1 MEKLLSLLRL
11 GKKHKTTKPHAAG
24 LIVPCRERAPSRSFL
39 LWVLGTTA
47 ASRICHLRC
56 RYRDSM
62 LCNILEILR
71 YRNPDVKT
79 FKCKCGVPLHARCF
93 DRRPALYISLKQLT
107 SSVLCQPPPNTAPP
121 TQKKKKSWIA
131 LAYITQLCAHQSV
144 RAVFMFAPRCFSWR
158 SCSKGGSGNGKGEVL
173 VSKHAQAPAYLRC
186 LAGIIVTAHFKH
198 SHTHTDADLPAHAQ
212 QKQRNSSLIVK
223 QNAAAR
229 EHYTWTDWQGGLG

>member
-121 TQKKKKSWIA
+121 TQKKKKKLNSTGLYNTA
-131 LAYITQLCAHQSV
+131 LCSSICTRRVYV
-144 RAVFMFAPRCFSWR
+144 RPSLFFLEILFQGGKRQW
-158 SCSKGGSGNGKGEVL
+158 KGWG
-173 VSKHAQAPAYLRC
+173 
-186 LAGIIVTAHFKH
+186 
-198 SHTHTDADLPAHAQ
+198 
-212 QKQRNSSLIVK
+212 
-223 QNAAAR
+223 AR
-229 EHYTWTDWQGGLG
+229 EQTRTSTCISEMPGRNYRHGPL